1 MLRFMTV
8 TCFILLSGCL
18 NTLSG
23 SPDVSRAE
31 QPRYFIA
38 DQLGP
43 SCTRDNRGGR
53 ASVASAELALT
64 ALRVNSERYIT
75 DLRQSTSMTVK
86 FDDFRVHWQPVLF
99 NSYAAAA
106 ANDVELARTII
117 DGLKQMAIE
126 GRYTNEPNLITRPQA
141 IQLTDCYA
149 NGPNSPCAQFTPL
162 FVARMYALLMISTAV
177 LDVYVTDEDREVLM
191 PWFDQAYRRFVKDAV
206 EMDQEGIY
214 DLGNMGMARL
224 AYAALTNDM
233 RLADRE
239 LRTRRAEF
247 IRRFEPSGYIDRNSY
262 RGVRGFWYHTYGVDV
277 ALSYALVAREWGY
290 DFFADETLGPRF
302 RAAVDKTTLGIN
314 DLQAFRSVGNRG
326 NNITTNPADARP
338 HVMQLALN
346 IYEISEREFGVRLPP
361 DRRYQEIARFEQYP
375 AISGMAASCYYSGR

>member
-1 MLRFMTV
+1 MIRKIMLAG
-8 TCFILLSGCL
+8 ILALSGCMD
-18 NTLSG
+18 TVTG
-23 SPDVSRAE
+23 TPDVSRATK
-31 QPRYFIA
+31 PTYFIA
-38 DQLGP
+38 EQLGP

-53 ASVASAELALT
+53 ASVASAERALT
-64 ALRVNSERYIT
+64 ALRVNSERYIS

-117 DGLKQMAIE
+117 DGLRQMAIE
-126 GRYTNEPNLITRPQA
+126 GRYTNEPSLITRPQA

-149 NGPNSPCAQFTPL
+149 NGPNSPCAQFTPM

-177 LDVYVTDEDREVLM
+177 LEPHVTDEDREVLM
-191 PWFDQAYRRFVKDAV
+191 PWFDRAYRRFVVDAV

-247 IRRFEPSGYIDRNSY
+247 IRRFETSGYIYRNSY

-346 IYEISEREFGVRLPP
+346 LYEISEREFGVRLPP
-361 DRRYQEIARFEQYP
+361 DRRYQQIARFEQYP